1 MKRSLAVQKMS
12 EKMAKSNHRQISQS
26 NEPPNAG
33 IIEVGLS
40 WPIKNEKRLL
50 IGWISAGNLEQ
61 LTCSRSCSEMPSYSH
76 TPRPQTSLYTRQ
88 NGRHFLRCFR
98 VHRQGPRPGEDRP
111 QGQGDRRRDR
121 VRRCPQGEKSLN
133 LVAIAL
139 RILTRLSGFRVGTGD
154 PWDINRRFCA
164 REPWG

>member
-1 MKRSLAVQKMS
+1 
-12 EKMAKSNHRQISQS
+12 
-26 NEPPNAG
+26 
-33 IIEVGLS
+33 
-40 WPIKNEKRLL
+40 
-50 IGWISAGNLEQ
+50 
-61 LTCSRSCSEMPSYSH
+61 MPSYSH

-88 NGRHFLRCFR
+88 NGCHFPRCFR

-111 QGQGDRRRDR
+111 QGQGVRRRDR

>member
-26 NEPPNAG
+26 NEPPMRLNHRSW
-33 IIEVGLS
+33 IELAITS
-40 WPIKNEKRLL
+40 KKRLL

-88 NGRHFLRCFR
+88 NGCHFLRCFR

-111 QGQGDRRRDR
+111 QGQGVRRRDR